1 MNKALALVL
10 GFFLCIGAANAQ
22 VRPLPVSD
30 SSGSQV
36 QPLELSFDSLPAA
49 DLKPP
54 SSSAPVALVVPP
66 VLPRMAPELAL
77 EAVRGRAV
85 VQAARLASYSA
96 TTVIHAQL
104 PDMSQQG
111 EFELQKQYSSPR
123 TLAFKAVSF
132 TGDNFVKSNVI
143 VRLLQAEVDH
153 VQKDDPAQ
161 SAITPANY
169 HFSYKGTAQ
178 LDGRQVHVY
187 QVKPHHKRAG
197 LFKGHVYLD
206 AYTGSM
212 VRAEGRMVK
221 SPSFFV
227 KKIEFVQD
235 YADISDFTLPVHI
248 HSEAKAR
255 LVGRTIVDVYDRDY
269 QPVAVDDTK
278 SPGPAL

>member
-104 PDMSQQG
+104 PDMSEQG

-235 YADISDFTLPVHI
+235 YADISDFTFPVHI

-255 LVGRTIVDVYDRDY
+255 LVGRTVVDVYDRDY
-269 QPVAVDDTK
+269 QPVAVDVPIP
-278 SPGPAL
+278 PGPAL